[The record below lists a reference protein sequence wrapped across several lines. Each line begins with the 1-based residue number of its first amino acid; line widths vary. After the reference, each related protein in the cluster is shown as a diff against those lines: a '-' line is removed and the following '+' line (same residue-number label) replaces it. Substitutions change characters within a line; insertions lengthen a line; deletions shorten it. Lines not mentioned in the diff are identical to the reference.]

1 MFRLWLKLGQ
11 NIRGFSVKKKKDP
24 MDSVGRVKTSKKWL
38 NKDAPASLHTFTQ
51 IQCSPG
57 SSWDAGWG
65 LDVGEGEG
73 EVVVRCQIKC
83 HLLLCQW
90 SNSLLK
96 AWPFDPG
103 GARPIAQCSHEVI
116 TNDSSEG
123 GWRGV
128 HGAQCWTHPGPV
140 SPKRG
145 CVRIN
150 YKPLT
155 LSESLIL
162 QFG

>member
-1 MFRLWLKLGQ
+1 MIKIRSEYQRLF
-11 NIRGFSVKKKKDP
+11 NKKNQDP
-24 MDSVGRVKTSKKWL
+24 MDSVVVKTHRKWQHRTEQGCTSQ
-38 NKDAPASLHTFTQ
+38 PAHIHTDPVL
-51 IQCSPG
+51 PG
-57 SSWDAGWG
+57 EQLGCRTG
-65 LDVGEGEG
+65 VGGEGEA
-73 EVVVRCQIKC
+73 VVRCQIKC

-128 HGAQCWTHPGPV
+128 HGVQCWTHLGPV
-140 SPKRG
+140 LPKRG
-145 CVRIN
+145 CVWIN

>member
-1 MFRLWLKLGQ
+1 MHQPACTHSHRSSAPQGA
-11 NIRGFSVKKKKDP
+11 
-24 MDSVGRVKTSKKWL
+24 VGMQ
-38 NKDAPASLHTFTQ
+38 D
-51 IQCSPG
+51 G
-57 SSWDAGWG
+57 GWM
-65 LDVGEGEG
+65 LVRGEGEG

-145 CVRIN
+145 CVITN
-150 YKPLT
+150 HLLFQNHSSYNLVN
-155 LSESLIL
+155 L
-162 QFG
+162 QNVKCLFIIIIIIFKWLLNHFIFLGNSWVRSY